1 MPAQELDGPNPP
13 PDTSLLP
20 DELLNLSVKL
30 DLNGVLPPE
39 ELKAVQNFRRAAN
52 YIAAGQSR
60 PFSQVP
66 PMN

>member
-13 PDTSLLP
+13 PDASLLP

-39 ELKAVQNFRRAAN
+39 ELKAVQNFRRAAC
-52 YIAAGQSR
+52 
-60 PFSQVP
+60 
-66 PMN
+66 